1 MWLIRVELFLIFGS
15 DFELEGAALFAVWAK
30 GACFDVASEVS
41 RVFVLGS
48 THEEP
53 SSVVND
59 AGRKNPHPETPH
71 PRLRRQP
78 APKIQNPEETK
89 SKAVPPV
96 GIENHLG

>member
-1 MWLIRVELFLIFGS
+1 VWLIRVELFLIFGS

-41 RVFVLGS
+41 RVFVLGT

-53 SSVVND
+53 SSVAND

-89 SKAVPPV
+89 SKAVAPADPSY
-96 GIENHLG
+96 